1 MPLPVKSLQEA
12 SVELGIPESEIRAMI
27 DLKKVR
33 AVMKKGKFYFAPDE
47 IAKIK
52 RQRKSLPESAVK
64 SSAAEVAVQVAAQ
77 AKPAPVVPPRVV
89 PPPRRMPPRPRP
101 APPPSEG

>member
-12 SVELGIPESEIRAMI
+12 SIELGIPESEIRTMI

-33 AVMKKGKFYFAPDE
+33 AVMKKGKFFFAPDE

-64 SSAAEVAVQVAAQ
+64 SSAAEVAAQVAAQ

-89 PPPRRMPPRPRP
+89 PPRRMPPRPRP